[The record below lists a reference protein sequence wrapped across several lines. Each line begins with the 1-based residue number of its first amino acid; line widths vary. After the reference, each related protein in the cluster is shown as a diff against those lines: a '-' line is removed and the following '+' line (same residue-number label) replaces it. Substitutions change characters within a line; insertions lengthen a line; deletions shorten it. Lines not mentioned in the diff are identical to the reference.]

1 MARTRQLAR
10 SNPVMRTAFE
20 TPTIDTGLGT
30 EPMTV
35 GGVGRSLAL
44 MFALLLVVAAWSW
57 NNVDVFSPG
66 LWFGAIILAIGVS
79 IFAIRR
85 PSAARFLAPVFAA
98 VEGFLVGSVSAVYAA
113 VYPEIVPQAV
123 LATLVTTFVMGTL
136 YVTRTIRVTEK
147 MRSFITV
154 ATLGVAAFY
163 LLSWVLSFFDVG
175 IPLVFDAG
183 PIGILVSVA
192 ITALAAFNLL
202 LDFDFIE
209 RGVNGRLPAQYEWVA
224 AIGVLAT
231 LVWLYLELLRLL
243 ALLQSR
249 D

>member
-10 SNPVMRTAFE
+10 SNPVMRNAFE
-20 TPTIDTGLGT
+20 SPVSTDVGS

-44 MFALLLVVAAWSW
+44 MFAVLLVVAAWSW
-57 NNVDVFSPG
+57 TNVDVFSPG
-66 LWFGAIILAIGVS
+66 LWFGAIILGIGVS
-79 IFAIRR
+79 IVAMRR
-85 PSAARFLAPVFAA
+85 PTWARFLGPVFAA
-98 VEGFLVGSVSAVYAA
+98 VEGFLVGSVSAVYAS

-136 YVTRTIRVTEK
+136 YVTRTIRVTER

-163 LLSWVLSFFDVG
+163 LLSWVLSFFDIG

-209 RGVNGRLPAQYEWVA
+209 RGVNGRLPSEYEWVG